1 MAGNVLAR
9 ALLLLFGLTRA
20 NNREL
25 VRMLVNSLVYALV
38 GIGIRRFDR
47 VTAIRPASQSTEF
60 CRRCRTKRC
69 RRQVGY
75 SPCLST
81 FREIR

>member
-1 MAGNVLAR
+1 MRQIGLAGNVLAR

-38 GIGIRRFDR
+38 GIGI
-47 VTAIRPASQSTEF
+47 VVLIA
-60 CRRCRTKRC
+60 
-69 RRQVGY
+69 
-75 SPCLST
+75 
-81 FREIR
+81 